1 MLLMPSQREIF
12 SLAVLSSDSGSG
24 GARSPTVKLSLCVHK
39 FMGTKGW
46 GAISRRWGRWWR
58 WLGMALAGWGLT
70 LQGWSAIAQAPQPS
84 APASDTGVAIAQ
96 PLEIGVSPRPPFVI
110 QSSSAQPGSDWD
122 GIGVDLW
129 RKVAYELNL
138 DYQWREV
145 EPSQA
150 IAQLQSGTLDVALM
164 TATAPRSQQ
173 VDFSQSYF
181 ATTLGIAT
189 QRQQR
194 FWEVTKSVLSLQF
207 LRICLWLSLLL
218 VVVGLICWLFERRS
232 NDDMFNKSP
241 RQGIWD
247 GFWWAGVT
255 MTTIGYGDKAPKTTG
270 GRLLALLWMLIAMGI
285 TASLTA
291 RITSILVLDQ
301 GIQPL
306 QVQQLKT
313 MAIGSLANTTA
324 ANYLQQEQLNF
335 QTFSTPE
342 AGLQAVTEGRI
353 DAFVGGTTTL
363 RSLNQDSFQERLQID
378 DTGIQTNLHAFALP
392 KNSALQA
399 PLNQQLLLE
408 MSEPGWQDLL
418 QRYLPQSQ

>member
-1 MLLMPSQREIF
+1 
-12 SLAVLSSDSGSG
+12 
-24 GARSPTVKLSLCVHK
+24 
-39 FMGTKGW
+39 
-46 GAISRRWGRWWR
+46 
-58 WLGMALAGWGLT
+58 
-70 LQGWSAIAQAPQPS
+70 
-84 APASDTGVAIAQ
+84 
-96 PLEIGVSPRPPFVI
+96 
-110 QSSSAQPGSDWD
+110 
-122 GIGVDLW
+122 
-129 RKVAYELNL
+129 
-138 DYQWREV
+138 
-145 EPSQA
+145 
-150 IAQLQSGTLDVALM
+150 
-164 TATAPRSQQ
+164 
-173 VDFSQSYF
+173 
-181 ATTLGIAT
+181 
-189 QRQQR
+189 
-194 FWEVTKSVLSLQF
+194 
-207 LRICLWLSLLL
+207 
-218 VVVGLICWLFERRS
+218 
-232 NDDMFNKSP
+232 
-241 RQGIWD
+241 
-247 GFWWAGVT
+247 

-335 QTFSTPE
+335 QTFLTPE

-378 DTGIQTNLHAFALP
+378 DTGIQSNLHAFALP